1 MSFLLGAGAI
11 CWGAGGVPL
20 KFGGGVKKR
29 ESPDFR
35 SPEVGFLRRRCSKPS
50 VWSICELVHNIV
62 FESCRVT
69 RTGVDPGFY
78 VSDLH
83 QLN

>member
-1 MSFLLGAGAI
+1 MLGGK
-11 CWGAGGVPL
+11 GGSVEIRG
-20 KFGGGVKKR
+20 GGGVKKR

-69 RTGVDPGFY
+69 RTYVGVFDWL
-78 VSDLH
+78 VSYTVCD
-83 QLN
+83 